1 MKVGIVGGGAMGV
14 WLRRELSALHE
25 TLVYDVD
32 RSRSDVSTLG
42 ELVRW
47 AEVVIVAVPFW
58 AAREVLREIAPMAS
72 GRLVMDIATFKRG
85 VVETYSEFPLDAKVA
100 SVHPLFGPG
109 APSIKGQRVL
119 VMEVPGRQGAL
130 EAFRFWSELG
140 AVVEWGDLAKHD
152 YYVSRTIALS
162 YAVGLALAR
171 IYAET
176 GEEIFKYGGTSFRY
190 LAAYAFSLLRDP
202 NAPRY
207 AEEAP
212 LEEFIKALS
221 RGDLPKAL
229 LDPDAAYKAFY
240 KALEALK
247 DLYG

>member
-58 AAREVLREIAPMAS
+58 AAGDVLREVAPLAS

-85 VVETYSEFPLDAKVA
+85 VVEAYGVFPLDAKVA

-109 APSIKGQRVL
+109 APSIRGQRVL
-119 VMEVPGRQGAL
+119 VMEVPGRPGAL
-130 EAFRFWSELG
+130 EAFHFWSELG
-140 AVVEWGDLAKHD
+140 AAAEWGDLARHD

-171 IYAET
+171 IYAEA
-176 GEEIFKYGGTSFRY
+176 GEEVFKYGGTSFRY

-229 LDPDAAYKAFY
+229 LDPNAAYEAFY
-240 KALEALK
+240 RALEALK
-247 DLYG
+247 DLYS